1 MIKPEQLAKWREEF
15 EESLPIGERHRLPS
29 QGYASFR
36 IEFEW
41 RGYLR
46 RCQET
51 KQALKQISAD
61 DVTYN
66 MMADCNNNA
75 ESVLSP
81 ADFAAAVN
89 AYLTIRTMSE
99 LK

>member
-1 MIKPEQLAKWREEF
+1 MIKPEQLAKWQKEF
-15 EESLPIGERHRLPS
+15 ASSYKIGKSHNSNFAAIGLN
-29 QGYASFR
+29 G
-36 IEFEW
+36 EW
-41 RGYLR
+41 QGYLR

-51 KQALKQISAD
+51 NQALKQISAD

-75 ESVLSP
+75 ESVLSS